1 MFTKLTDGAVKALL
15 GAIKVVLLVVVLIA
29 LVAWAKANP
38 DAAQAVLNKVADAVA
53 AIISW
58 VADWITRELS

>member
-1 MFTKLTDGAVKALL
+1 MLTKLTDGAIKAVV
-15 GAIKVVLLVVVLIA
+15 GAIKIVLLFVVLIA
-29 LVAWAKANP
+29 LVAWAKTNP
-38 DAAQAVLNKVADAVA
+38 DSAEAVFNKVADAVA